1 MTSERLARLLASRE
15 KETLEFKK
23 AEHQIPDSLYETI
36 CAFLNHRGGDI
47 LLGVD
52 DTGQVAGIEKE
63 TAELYCVDIANATNN
78 STLLSPPFLL
88 YPELVQYQDRWIVVI
103 QVPESSQVHKLRGTI
118 YDRSADGD
126 YRLTDPAAIARIVN
140 KKRTYYSEAKVY
152 PFISV
157 KDLSSETLKKA
168 RTRLST
174 VRPNHPW
181 LALDDTAFLK
191 KAGLISRDMETGQEG
206 ITLAGILLFG
216 LEETILNI
224 LPFYKI
230 DALLKRLNVDRY
242 DDRCYVQTNLI
253 EAYSTLMD
261 FIERSL
267 PDPFYMEQDIRV
279 SLRNKIFRELV
290 ANLLVHREYTKADVA
305 RIVIYQ
311 DRVECT
317 NPCTPHWQG
326 RLDPKSLVPYQ
337 RNPLISKFFLQ
348 LGWVEEIGSGLLNV
362 QKYLPHYAPQ
372 GCKNIY
378 PIMRPRGG

>member
-1 MTSERLARLLASRE
+1 MTSERLARLLVSRE
-15 KETLEFKK
+15 RETLEFKK

-52 DTGQVAGIEKE
+52 DMGQVAGIEKE
-63 TAELYCVDIANATNN
+63 TAERFCIDIANATNN
-78 STLLSPPFLL
+78 STLFSPPFLL
-88 YPELVQYQDRWIVVI
+88 YPQLVQYQGRWIVVV

-152 PFISV
+152 PFISE

-168 RTRLST
+168 RTRLSA

-267 PDPFYMEQDIRV
+267 PGPFYMEQDIR
-279 SLRNKIFRELV
+279 
-290 ANLLVHREYTKADVA
+290 
-305 RIVIYQ
+305 
-311 DRVECT
+311 
-317 NPCTPHWQG
+317 
-326 RLDPKSLVPYQ
+326 
-337 RNPLISKFFLQ
+337 
-348 LGWVEEIGSGLLNV
+348 
-362 QKYLPHYAPQ
+362 
-372 GCKNIY
+372 
-378 PIMRPRGG
+378 